1 MYAES
6 TGQAGKADID
16 ALVATQPSRAT
27 PQRHAPLPDVAE
39 QPHRARRR
47 TMRRILLYGD
57 VLGLIVAMCLYGLLR
72 SGAPTPGP
80 SSALLAAAAIA
91 VTILVV
97 QLLGLYDK
105 DRERADHTTADEIFT
120 IFQAVTLSTW
130 LVLAASFVTGSALG
144 DPRGIVVLWALA
156 STLMLCARVAARAVG
171 RHQRSHVQ
179 RTVILG
185 AGEVGQWVAQKLIRN
200 PHLGLDL
207 VGFVGGQPRERNVQ
221 LEDLPL
227 LGGLEELGEVMRRHA
242 VERLIVA
249 FSGDSDAQMLEAIR
263 GLGSYPVQV
272 DIVPRLFETV
282 GPNADMHLLEGLP
295 LIGLT
300 RARRSPLALA
310 LKRIVDIAICAA
322 ALLVLAPLMV
332 LIAIG
337 IKLDSRGPVLY
348 LGERVGRNGRRF
360 RLCKFRTMR
369 SDACRGEQYGA
380 ERAEE
385 LFTEI
390 MRDPARRAEFERV
403 RKLRDDPRV
412 TRFGALLRRT
422 SLDELPQLVNVIRG
436 DLSLVGP
443 RPVTAYEFDKFDLGA
458 HTEPAA
464 YGEDMASLHRP
475 AGYWELDS
483 LRPGVT
489 GYWQVMARSN
499 VSYEERLRLDM
510 TYVTSWSLKLDLQIV
525 ARTLRVLVG
534 RGAY

>member
-1 MYAES
+1 MY
-6 TGQAGKADID
+6 TDGTTRAGRVEVD
-16 ALVATQPSRAT
+16 ALVTTRPARAFL
-27 PQRHAPLPDVAE
+27 RGHAPPPRVE
-39 QPHRARRR
+39 ERPRRSR
-47 TMRRILLYGD
+47 RHTMRRTLLCGD
-57 VLGLIVAMCLYGLLR
+57 VLGLICALALYRLLW
-72 SGAPTPGP
+72 SGAAAL
-80 SSALLAAAAIA
+80 SLSAALLAAVAIA

-120 IFQAVTLSTW
+120 IFQAVTLAAW
-130 LVLAASFVTGSALG
+130 IVLAASFVSRSQPS
-144 DPRGIVVLWALA
+144 DPRGIVALWGMAGALI
-156 STLMLCARVAARAVG
+156 LCMRVAARAVG
-171 RHQRSHVQ
+171 RHRRSHVQ

-207 VGFVGGQPRERNVQ
+207 VGFVGGEQRDRKAA
-221 LEDLPL
+221 LEDLPV
-227 LGGLEELGEVMRRHA
+227 LGDLEELGDVMHKHA
-242 VERLIVA
+242 VERVIVA

-263 GLGSYPVQV
+263 GLGDYPVQV

-295 LIGLT
+295 LIGLP
-300 RARRSPLALA
+300 RAIRSTPALA
-310 LKRIVDIAICAA
+310 VKRVVDV
-322 ALLVLAPLMV
+322 ALSTVALVLLLPLMAV
-332 LIAIG
+332 IAIG
-337 IKLDSRGPVLY
+337 VKLDSRGPVLY
-348 LGERVGRNGRRF
+348 LGERVGRSGRRF
-360 RLCKFRTMR
+360 QLCKFRTMN

-385 LFTEI
+385 LFAEI
-390 MRDPARRAEFERV
+390 MRDPARREEFERV
-403 RKLRDDPRV
+403 RKLRDEPRV
-412 TRFGALLRRT
+412 TRFGSLLRRT

-443 RPVTAYEFDKFDLGA
+443 RPVTAYEFDKLDLSTRDA
-458 HTEPAA
+458 PADS
-464 YGEDMASLHRP
+464 EDIVSLHRP
-475 AGYWELDS
+475 PGYWKLDS

-510 TYVTSWSLKLDLQIV
+510 TYVTSWSLKLDLQIA

>member
-1 MYAES
+1 M
-6 TGQAGKADID
+6 
-16 ALVATQPSRAT
+16 
-27 PQRHAPLPDVAE
+27 
-39 QPHRARRR
+39 RR
-47 TMRRILLYGD
+47 TLLCGD
-57 VLGLIVAMCLYGLLR
+57 VLALALAMSLYELLW
-72 SGAPTPGP
+72 SGAATPSR
-80 SSALLAAAAIA
+80 SSVLLAMTAIA
-91 VTILVV
+91 VTVLVV

-120 IFQAVTLSTW
+120 VFQAVTLSTW
-130 LVLAASFVTGSALG
+130 LVLAASFVSHSALS
-144 DPRGIVVLWALA
+144 DPRGIVILWGLA

-171 RHQRSHVQ
+171 RRQRSHVQ

-185 AGEVGQWVAQKLIRN
+185 AGEVGLWVAQKLIRN

-207 VGFVGGQPRERNVQ
+207 VGFVGGQPREHKAKPAG
-221 LEDLPL
+221 LPL
-227 LGGLEELGEVMRRHA
+227 LGGLEELGDVMQMHA

-249 FSGDSDAQMLEAIR
+249 FSGDSDAQMLQAIR
-263 GLGSYPVQV
+263 GLGDYPVQV

-295 LIGLT
+295 LIGIT
-300 RARRSPLALA
+300 RARRSPPALA
-310 LKRIVDIAICAA
+310 LKRIVDIAVSAA
-322 ALLVLAPLMV
+322 ALLVLSPLV
-332 LIAIG
+332 ALIAIG
-337 IKLDSRGPVLY
+337 VKLDSRGPVLY
-348 LGERVGRNGRRF
+348 LGERVGRSGRRF

-385 LFTEI
+385 LFAEI

-412 TRFGALLRRT
+412 TKFGALLRRT

-443 RPVTAYEFDKFDLGA
+443 RPVTAYEFDTFDLSARGRP
-458 HTEPAA
+458 E
-464 YGEDMASLHRP
+464 YGDDMASLHRP
-475 AGYWELDS
+475 PGYWELDS

-525 ARTLRVLVG
+525 ARTLRVLIG

>member
-1 MYAES
+1 MYTEG
-6 TGQAGKADID
+6 TRRAGRVEVD
-16 ALVATQPSRAT
+16 ALVGTRPARALT
-27 PQRHAPLPDVAE
+27 RRHAPPLSVDD
-39 QPHRARRR
+39 HLRRPR
-47 TMRRILLYGD
+47 LTMRRTLLCGD
-57 VLGLIVAMCLYGLLR
+57 VIGLTAALILYTLLWSR
-72 SGAPTPGP
+72 AATPGL
-80 SSALLAAAAIA
+80 SAVLLAAAAIA
-91 VTILVV
+91 VTILIV

-120 IFQAVTLSTW
+120 VFQAVTLSTW
-130 LVLAASFVTGSALG
+130 IVLAASFVSRSKLG
-144 DPRGIVVLWALA
+144 DPRGIVALWAMA
-156 STLMLCARVAARAVG
+156 SILMLCVRVVARTVG

-185 AGEVGQWVAQKLIRN
+185 AGEVGQWVAQKLVRN

-207 VGFVGGQPRERNVQ
+207 VGFVGEQPRDRRSL
-221 LEDLPL
+221 LEDLPV
-227 LGGLEELGEVMRRHA
+227 LGGLEDLRGVVHRHA
-242 VERLIVA
+242 VERVIVA
-249 FSGDSDAQMLEAIR
+249 FSDDSDAQMLEAIR
-263 GLGSYPVQV
+263 GLGSYPAQV

-295 LIGLT
+295 LIGLP
-300 RARRSPLALA
+300 RATHSPLALA
-310 LKRIVDIAICAA
+310 LKRTVDIAVSTA
-322 ALLVLAPLMV
+322 ALLILLPLMAV
-332 LIAIG
+332 IAIG

-360 RLCKFRTMR
+360 RLCKFRTM
-369 SDACRGEQYGA
+369 SCDACRGEQYGA

-385 LFTEI
+385 LFAEI
-390 MRDPARRAEFERV
+390 MRDPARREEFERV

-458 HTEPAA
+458 HGARA
-464 YGEDMASLHRP
+464 DSDDVISLHRP

-510 TYVTSWSLKLDLQIV
+510 TYMTSWSLKLDLQIA
-525 ARTLRVLVG
+525 ARTLHVLVG

>member
-1 MYAES
+1 M
-6 TGQAGKADID
+6 
-16 ALVATQPSRAT
+16 
-27 PQRHAPLPDVAE
+27 
-39 QPHRARRR
+39 RR
-47 TMRRILLYGD
+47 TLMCGD
-57 VLGLIVAMCLYGLLR
+57 LLGLICALVLYRLLW
-72 SGAPTPGP
+72 SDATALSL
-80 SSALLAAAAIA
+80 SSVLLAAATIV

-130 LVLAASFVTGSALG
+130 IVLAASFIGRSKVG
-144 DPRGIVVLWALA
+144 DPRGIVALWGMTGA
-156 STLMLCARVAARAVG
+156 LMLCMRVAARAVG
-171 RHQRSHVQ
+171 RRRRSHVQ

-207 VGFVGGQPRERNVQ
+207 VGFVGGEQREPKAA
-221 LEDLPL
+221 LENLPV
-227 LGGLEELGEVMRRHA
+227 LGNLEELSDIMHRHA
-242 VERLIVA
+242 VERVIVA

-263 GLGSYPVQV
+263 GLGDYPVQV

-295 LIGLT
+295 LIGLP
-300 RARRSPLALA
+300 RAARSTPALA
-310 LKRIVDIAICAA
+310 LKRTVDIVLSAA
-322 ALLVLAPLMV
+322 ALLILIPLMAV
-332 LIAIG
+332 IAIG
-337 IKLDSRGPVLY
+337 IKLDSRGSVLY

-360 RLCKFRTMR
+360 RLCKFRTMN
-369 SDACRGEQYGA
+369 SDACRGAHYGA

-385 LFTEI
+385 LFAEI
-390 MRDPARRAEFERV
+390 MRDPARREEFERV

-412 TRFGALLRRT
+412 TRFGSLLRRT

-443 RPVTAYEFDKFDLGA
+443 RPVTAYEFDKFDLSA
-458 HTEPAA
+458 RDTQADS
-464 YGEDMASLHRP
+464 EDIASLHRP
-475 AGYWELDS
+475 PGYWELDS

-510 TYVTSWSLKLDLQIV
+510 TYVTSWSLKLDLQIA

>member
-1 MYAES
+1 M
-6 TGQAGKADID
+6 
-16 ALVATQPSRAT
+16 
-27 PQRHAPLPDVAE
+27 
-39 QPHRARRR
+39 RR
-47 TMRRILLYGD
+47 TLLCGD
-57 VLGLIVAMCLYGLLR
+57 LLGLIGALALYRLLW
-72 SGAPTPGP
+72 SDATALSL
-80 SSALLAAAAIA
+80 SSVLLAAAAIA

-120 IFQAVTLSTW
+120 VFQAVTLSTW
-130 LVLAASFVTGSALG
+130 IVLAANFVSRSQVGN
-144 DPRGIVVLWALA
+144 PRGIVALWGTA
-156 STLMLCARVAARAVG
+156 SALMLGMRVAARAVG
-171 RHQRSHVQ
+171 RRRRSHVQ

-207 VGFVGGQPRERNVQ
+207 VGFVGGQQLDRKAA
-221 LEDLPL
+221 LEDLPV
-227 LGGLEELGEVMRRHA
+227 LGCLEELRDVMHRHA
-242 VERLIVA
+242 VERVIVA

-263 GLGSYPVQV
+263 GLGDYPVQV

-282 GPNADMHLLEGLP
+282 GPNAEMHLLEGLP
-295 LIGLT
+295 LIGLPRAT
-300 RARRSPLALA
+300 RSTPALA
-310 LKRIVDIAICAA
+310 LKRTVDVVLSAI
-322 ALLVLAPLMV
+322 ALLVLIPLMAI
-332 LIAIG
+332 IAIG
-337 IKLDSRGPVLY
+337 VKLDSRGPVLY

-360 RLCKFRTMR
+360 RLCKFRTMNC
-369 SDACRGEQYGA
+369 DACRGEHYGA

-385 LFTEI
+385 LFAEI
-390 MRDPARRAEFERV
+390 MRDPVRREEFERM

-412 TRFGALLRRT
+412 TRFGSLLRRT

-443 RPVTAYEFDKFDLGA
+443 RPVTAYEFDKFNLSARD
-458 HTEPAA
+458 TSVDS
-464 YGEDMASLHRP
+464 EDIVSLHRP
-475 AGYWELDS
+475 PGYWELDS

-510 TYVTSWSLKLDLQIV
+510 TYVTSWSLKLDLQIA

>member
-1 MYAES
+1 M
-6 TGQAGKADID
+6 
-16 ALVATQPSRAT
+16 
-27 PQRHAPLPDVAE
+27 
-39 QPHRARRR
+39 
-47 TMRRILLYGD
+47 MRRALLCGD
-57 VLGLIVAMCLYGLLR
+57 LLGLTGALILYWLLW
-72 SGAPTPGP
+72 SGTATLSL
-80 SSALLAAAAIA
+80 SSVLLAVAAIA

-120 IFQAVTLSTW
+120 VFQAVTLSTW
-130 LVLAASFVTGSALG
+130 IVLAASFVGRSRIG
-144 DPRGIVVLWALA
+144 DPRGIVALWGMANA
-156 STLMLCARVAARAVG
+156 LMLCMRVAARAIG
-171 RHQRSHVQ
+171 RRRRSHVQ

-185 AGEVGQWVAQKLIRN
+185 AGEVGQWVGQKLIRN

-207 VGFVGGQPRERNVQ
+207 VGFVGGQQR
-221 LEDLPL
+221 DCKTASDGLPL
-227 LGGLEELGEVMRRHA
+227 LGDLDELGDVMHRHA
-242 VERLIVA
+242 VERVIVA
-249 FSGDSDAQMLEAIR
+249 FSGDSDAQMIEAIR
-263 GLGSYPVQV
+263 GLGGYPVQV

-295 LIGLT
+295 LIGLPRAT
-300 RARRSPLALA
+300 RSTAALA
-310 LKRIVDIAICAA
+310 LKRTVDVALSVA
-322 ALLVLAPLMV
+322 ALVLLSPLMAA
-332 LIAIG
+332 IAIG
-337 IKLDSRGPVLY
+337 VKLDSRGPALY

-360 RLCKFRTMR
+360 RLCKFRTMN
-369 SDACRGEQYGA
+369 SDACRGEHYGA

-385 LFTEI
+385 LFAEI
-390 MRDPARRAEFERV
+390 MRDPARREEFERV

-412 TRFGALLRRT
+412 TRFGSLLRRT

-443 RPVTAYEFDKFDLGA
+443 RPVTAYEFDKFDLSTRDAQADSEGI
-458 HTEPAA
+458 
-464 YGEDMASLHRP
+464 ASLHRP
-475 AGYWELDS
+475 PGYWELDS

-510 TYVTSWSLKLDLQIV
+510 TYVTSWSLKLDLQIA